1 LLVVAAVV
9 QTLQL
14 QRITLVVVV
23 VRVVSLQLQDF
34 Q

>member
-14 QRITLVVVV
+14 QRISLLVVV

>member
-1 LLVVAAVV
+1 LLAAAAAV

-14 QRITLVVVV
+14 QRITLLVVV
-23 VRVVSLQLQDF
+23 VRVVSSQLQDF